1 VRKSTL
7 PKAALLVV
15 MVVLLAALG
24 AGGALAQGSPTA
36 TAVLRDSEGN
46 RVGSAQFVEGPNGVT
61 ITVNITRGIEPGV
74 HAIHI
79 HETADLS
86 SPDFKSAGDHFNPTG
101 AEHGFDNPQ
110 GPHTGDLE
118 NITVAQDG
126 TANYRT
132 VNDRITLS
140 GGPNSIL
147 DADGSALVVHAM
159 ADDYRTNDDPQSGP
173 GMSGD
178 RIAAGVIEAAQ
189 QLAETGGMSLLA
201 LAILPAL
208 LVMVL
213 AGASVLVLRR
223 LRQA

>member
-1 VRKSTL
+1 MV
-7 PKAALLVV
+7 
-15 MVVLLAALG
+15 VVLLAALG

-36 TAVLRDSEGN
+36 TAVLRDSDGN

-86 SPDFKSAGDHFNPTG
+86 SPDFKSAGDHFNPTS

-110 GPHTGDLE
+110 GPHAGDLE
-118 NITVAQDG
+118 NITVAENG
-126 TANYRT
+126 TASYRT

-140 GGPNSIL
+140 GRPNSIL
-147 DADGSALVVHAM
+147 DEDGSALVVHAM

-189 QLAETGGMSLLA
+189 PPLAETGGMSLLPA
-201 LAILPAL
+201 LAIIAAL
-208 LVMVL
+208 LVVVL